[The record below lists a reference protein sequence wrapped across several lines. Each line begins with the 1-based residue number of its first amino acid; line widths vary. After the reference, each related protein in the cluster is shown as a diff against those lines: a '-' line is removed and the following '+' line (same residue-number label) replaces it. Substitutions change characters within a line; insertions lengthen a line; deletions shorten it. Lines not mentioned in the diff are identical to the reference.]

1 MIKGGADE
9 NTYST
14 IIGLNGGRYDIDLM
28 VGGSSE
34 LENFPMLENKKVFVV
49 KNLVRDVAPLKDL
62 KALID
67 IYSFLKKNRYDIVH
81 THTAKGGFIG
91 RISARLANVPIII
104 HTLHGTTFGNFLPF
118 YKRRLYITL
127 EKMAISKTDKIISVS
142 RDLINKYIGQKIGD
156 PGKYTVIYSGIDTE
170 RFNEAGQI
178 PETEKIRLKKE
189 LGLDPYDITIVNI
202 SRLEPRKGHKYF
214 LESASRIIERFPQVK
229 FLIVGDGDYK
239 EVLKKRADK
248 FKLLSNL
255 IFTGSRQD
263 IEKVIAISDI
273 SVLTSLWEG
282 LPRVLIQ
289 SAAVGKPIVT
299 FEVEGVREIVQNGVN
314 GFIVPSR
321 DIDTLTERITFLLED
336 LEHARDMGIQGRGI
350 VGDDWNVENM
360 VNRIDEVYKEQI
372 KMKLKVD

>member
-28 VGGSSE
+28 VGDCSE

-49 KNLVRDVAPLKDL
+49 KNLVRDVSPLKDL
-62 KALID
+62 KALGE

-91 RISARLANVPIII
+91 RISARLAKVPIII
-104 HTLHGTTFGNFLPF
+104 HTLHGTTFGDFLPF
-118 YKRRLYITL
+118 YRRKLYIAL

-142 RDLINKYIGQKIGD
+142 RDLINKYIGQKIGY
-156 PGKYTVIYSGIDTE
+156 PEKYTVIYSGIDTD
-170 RFNEAGQI
+170 RFYEAGKI

-239 EVLKKRADK
+239 EVLKKRADE
-248 FKLLSNL
+248 FKLSSNL

-263 IEKVIAISDI
+263 IEKVIAISDV

-299 FEVEGVREIVQNGVN
+299 FEVEGVREIVQNGIN

-321 DIDTLTERITFLLED
+321 DIETLTERIIFLLED
-336 LEHARDMGIQGRGI
+336 LEQARNMGIQGREI
-350 VGDDWNVENM
+350 VGDAWNVENM

-372 KMKLKVD
+372 RMKLNVD

>member
-1 MIKGGADE
+1 
-9 NTYST
+9 
-14 IIGLNGGRYDIDLM
+14 
-28 VGGSSE
+28 
-34 LENFPMLENKKVFVV
+34 
-49 KNLVRDVAPLKDL
+49 
-62 KALID
+62 
-67 IYSFLKKNRYDIVH
+67 
-81 THTAKGGFIG
+81 
-91 RISARLANVPIII
+91 
-104 HTLHGTTFGNFLPF
+104 
-118 YKRRLYITL
+118 
-127 EKMAISKTDKIISVS
+127 MAISKTDKIISVS
-142 RDLINKYIGQKIGD
+142 RDLIEKYIGQKIGD
-156 PGKYTVIYSGIDTE
+156 PEKYTVIHSGFDTD
-170 RFNEAGQI
+170 RFYEAGKI

-239 EVLKKRADK
+239 EVLKKRADE
-248 FKLLSNL
+248 FKLSSNL

-263 IEKVIAISDI
+263 IEKVIAISDV

-299 FEVEGVREIVQNGVN
+299 FEVEGVREIVQNGIN

-321 DIDTLTERITFLLED
+321 DIETLTERIIFLLED
-336 LEHARDMGIQGRGI
+336 LEQARNMGIQGREI
-350 VGDDWNVENM
+350 VGDAWNVENM

-372 KMKLKVD
+372 RMKLNVD